1 MTVDYEFIG
10 KRIRD
15 CRNSRHITQEQLALK
30 ICSSTAY
37 ISYIERGIK
46 KPSLQKLIEIAE
58 ALGVTVNDFIYS
70 DSDNTINNNS
80 YELVQMISEFS
91 PSNQEQLLYSISNIM
106 KALKNA

>member
-15 CRNSRHITQEQLALK
+15 CRNSRQITQEQLAQK

-58 ALGVTVNDFIYS
+58 ALDVTVNDFIY
-70 DSDNTINNNS
+70 INADINYSSNRC
-80 YELVQMISEFS
+80 ELEQIISEFP
-91 PSNQEQLLYSISNIM
+91 PSSQDQLLCSISGIM